1 MKNRKF
7 LIRTGRILFLLL
19 MLPLFLFAGCE
30 QGTVQSK
37 TPPQNKEI
45 RRGTIAVS
53 YINGKNKYF
62 PTLANAIEAK
72 AKEKGYGFIAQD
84 AQLDPERQIRQINRF
99 IEDKVAAIV
108 LLPTDSVA
116 VGPSVRKA
124 NQAGIPVFTAD
135 VAVHDP
141 FAKIVCHI
149 ATDNY
154 SGGKLAA
161 IQMLEALGRKGKV
174 AIVDDPGLESVQ
186 LRTRG
191 FREVIAFANQEGA
204 QIEIVSAMPGYGSEE
219 KSILTAREILNDHSD
234 IDGIF
239 AINAPTCLGVLKV
252 LRERGLDKKIKIV
265 SFDGAEE
272 IKVLVDQGIV
282 YSDIIQ
288 LPKEIGEK
296 TFDCL
301 HEYLNGKMIL
311 SQILF
316 ATSVYSR
323 QNGEQKNNLKGGIKE

>member
-1 MKNRKF
+1 MNLYFFTK
-7 LIRTGRILFLLL
+7 IRWIFFLFLLSIL
-19 MLPLFLFAGCE
+19 STGCDLQKVE
-30 QGTVQSK
+30 SKVETKTGT
-37 TPPQNKEI
+37 I
-45 RRGTIAVS
+45 HRGTIAVS

-62 PTLANAIEAK
+62 PTLANAIARRAEV
-72 AKEKGYGFIAQD
+72 EGYGFIAMD
-84 AQLDPERQIRQINRF
+84 AQLDPERQIRQIERF
-99 IEDKVAAIV
+99 IEDQVAAIV
-108 LLPTDSVA
+108 LLPTDSTM
-116 VGPSVRKA
+116 VGPVVRKA
-124 NQAGIPVFTAD
+124 NDAGIPVFTAD

-141 FAKIVCHI
+141 FARIVCHI

-161 IQMLEALGRKGKV
+161 IQMIKALDRKGKI

-191 FREVIAFANQEGA
+191 FREVIAFAKQEGSK
-204 QIEIVSAMPGYGSEE
+204 IEIVSAMPGYGSEE
-219 KSILTAREILNDHSD
+219 KAILTTREILNDYPD

-252 LRERGLDKKIKIV
+252 LQERGLDKKIKII
-265 SFDGAEE
+265 SFDGADE
-272 IKVLVDQGIV
+272 IKALVDKGIV

-288 LPKEIGEK
+288 LPEEIGNK
-296 TFDCL
+296 TFECL

-316 ATSVYSR
+316 ATSVYSKDPN
-323 QNGEQKNNLKGGIKE
+323 QFPKQEQKKN